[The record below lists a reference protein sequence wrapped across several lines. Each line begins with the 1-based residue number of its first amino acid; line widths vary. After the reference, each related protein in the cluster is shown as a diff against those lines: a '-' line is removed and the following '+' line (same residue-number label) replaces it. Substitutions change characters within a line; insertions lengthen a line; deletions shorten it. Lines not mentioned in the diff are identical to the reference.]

1 MMSIK
6 NKRLSPGDLVVLN
19 SKSANV
25 STGDYYDPL
34 RNARGF
40 PLVVLECNRQ
50 SYVTV
55 LSPLGE
61 TTVPKH
67 MLSVISKA
75 PRGKK

>member
-6 NKRLSPGDLVVLN
+6 NKRLSPGDLVILN

-25 STGDYYDPL
+25 PPGDYYDPL

-67 MLSVISKA
+67 MLSVISKV